1 MEENQSTCD
10 ITNFILSIH
19 IFQVVREHHKAI
31 HFHHN
36 YALTENFH
44 LVVEIIFER
53 SDNLN
58 KEDLPNTKCYHHQ
71 TLIDQLF
78 CV

>member
-36 YALTENFH
+36 YALTEDFH

-53 SDNLN
+53 SDN
-58 KEDLPNTKCYHHQ
+58 
-71 TLIDQLF
+71 
-78 CV
+78 